1 MARRYSVGGRFSQ
14 PDPYGGSYNFG
25 DPQSMNRY
33 AYTKNDPVNFR
44 DPSGL
49 DETSPLTRIRRINQP
64 VVSAPTAFVAPTSY
78 DQGEEISG
86 FFGSGTEG
94 MMVELP
100 SDPQNPSPNVTDL
113 ESRIT
118 KMVSNPDCA
127 KFISDLI
134 KGTATAKNP
143 AEFTDALIGFGKI
156 KGFVYGDSIM
166 KAYGF
171 AGGTVHGSISR
182 GDAQV
187 ELPTPAPFP
196 VGLSRRG
203 AAEYISDQGRINAET
218 VLHEILHLAG
228 KNVYD
233 DFAFANTVADMRG
246 VKRLDYTGMAY
257 RDAVRTASDYWNGAL
272 MGACRPR
279 GPRYEQ
285 H

>member
-1 MARRYSVGGRFSQ
+1 
-14 PDPYGGSYNFG
+14 
-25 DPQSMNRY
+25 
-33 AYTKNDPVNFR
+33 
-44 DPSGL
+44 
-49 DETSPLTRIRRINQP
+49 
-64 VVSAPTAFVAPTSY
+64 
-78 DQGEEISG
+78 
-86 FFGSGTEG
+86 
-94 MMVELP
+94 
-100 SDPQNPSPNVTDL
+100 
-113 ESRIT
+113 
-118 KMVSNPDCA
+118 MVSNPDCA

-134 KGTATAKNP
+134 NGTATAKNP

-156 KGFVYGDSIM
+156 KSQSRFIYGDTIM

-203 AAEYISDQGRINAET
+203 AAQYISDQGRINAET

-228 KNVYD
+228 KNGYD
-233 DFAFANTVADMRG
+233 DFAFANTVADMRA

-257 RDAVRTASDYWNGAL
+257 RDAVRRASEYWGGAL
-272 MGACRPR
+272 MGACRPK
-279 GPRYEQ
+279 GSRYEQ